1 MRPYFSGFLNNDY
14 SMKMIIDNFDD
25 SLALRSE
32 LSSLQ
37 MKGYHLL
44 YRGHASNSFELLSM
58 VGRKIPINGNLLD
71 SEKRCFQDYK
81 DYIAD
86 RSWMQYK
93 VSSYNEDLFYMSI
106 GRHLGLDCR
115 LLDWTARLETALFF
129 ASADEG
135 VVHENGHLWIMIY
148 KGSVDD
154 ANAKSNPFEIK
165 DVTLIKEA
173 FLAPPNMTME
183 NFPLGEQRRFAQ
195 NGFFTIV
202 PTDLLTTP
210 LDHIPLNNMILKKVE
225 ITANAKKNILSA
237 LSKCYEDYLYKRN
250 SIIETDIKRINSM
263 YFE

>member
-1 MRPYFSGFLNNDY
+1 
-14 SMKMIIDNFDD
+14 MKMNIENFDD
-25 SLALRSE
+25 AMALIGE

-37 MKGYHLL
+37 MKGFHLL

-58 VGRKIPINGNLLD
+58 VGRKTPINGNLLD

-81 DYIAD
+81 NYIAD
-86 RSWMQYK
+86 KNWIQHK

-129 ASADEG
+129 ASVDKG

-148 KGSVDD
+148 KGIIND

-165 DVTLIKEA
+165 DVTLIKEDY
-173 FLAPPNMTME
+173 LVPPNMSME
-183 NFPLGEQRRFAQ
+183 NFPLGEQRRSAQ

-202 PTDLLTTP
+202 PTNLLTTP
-210 LDHIPLNNMILKKVE
+210 LDKIQLNNIELEKVE
-225 ITANAKKNILSA
+225 ITANAKKDILSA
-237 LSKCYEDYLYKRN
+237 LPKYYGGYLYKSN
-250 SIIETDIKRINSM
+250 SKIETEIKRINSM

>member
-1 MRPYFSGFLNNDY
+1 
-14 SMKMIIDNFDD
+14 MIIENFKD
-25 SLALRSE
+25 SLALRSK
-32 LSSLQ
+32 LSLLQ

-58 VGRKIPINGNLLD
+58 VGRKIPVNGNLLD
-71 SEKRCFQDYK
+71 SEKKCFQDYK

-129 ASADEG
+129 ASADKG
-135 VVHENGHLWIMIY
+135 FVHKNGHLWIMIY
-148 KGSVDD
+148 KGSIND

-165 DVTLIKEA
+165 NVTLIKEA

-195 NGFFTIV
+195 NGFFTAV

-210 LDHIPLNNMILKKVE
+210 LDKISLNNMILKKVE
-225 ITANAKKNILSA
+225 VTADAKKDILSA
-237 LSKCYEDYLYKRN
+237 LPKCYEDYLYKSN
-250 SIIETDIKRINSM
+250 SIIETEIKRISSM

>member
-1 MRPYFSGFLNNDY
+1 
-14 SMKMIIDNFDD
+14 MIIENFDD
-25 SLALRSE
+25 SLALRRE
-32 LSSLQ
+32 LSLLQ

-58 VGRKIPINGNLLD
+58 VGRKIPVNGNLLD

-81 DYIAD
+81 DHIAD

-93 VSSYNEDLFYMSI
+93 VSSYNEDLFYISI

-135 VVHENGHLWIMIY
+135 FVHKNGHLWIMIY
-148 KGSVDD
+148 KGSIDD
-154 ANAKSNPFEIK
+154 ANAKIDPFEIK
-165 DVTLIKEA
+165 DVTLIKEGY
-173 FLAPPNMTME
+173 LVPPNMSMA

-195 NGFFTIV
+195 NGFFTVV

-210 LDHIPLNNMILKKVE
+210 LDKISSDNMTFMKVE

-237 LSKCYEDYLYKRN
+237 LPKCYEGHLYKSN
-250 SIIETDIKRINSM
+250 SIIETNIKRINSM
-263 YFE
+263 YFG

>member
-1 MRPYFSGFLNNDY
+1 MNL
-14 SMKMIIDNFDD
+14 IIENFDD
-25 SLALRSE
+25 SLALKNE
-32 LSSLQ
+32 LSSFQ

-86 RSWMQYK
+86 SSWMQYK
-93 VSSYNEDLFYMSI
+93 VSSCNEDLFYMSI
-106 GRHLGLDCR
+106 GRHLGLNCR

-135 VVHENGHLWIMIY
+135 FLHENGHLWVMIY
-148 KGSVDD
+148 KEEIND
-154 ANAKSNPFEIK
+154 ANAKGNPFEFK
-165 DVTLIKEA
+165 DVTLIKEDY
-173 FLAPPNMTME
+173 LVPPNMSME

-237 LSKCYEDYLYKRN
+237 LSKCYEDYLYKKN
-250 SIIETDIKRINSM
+250 SIIETDIKRINSK